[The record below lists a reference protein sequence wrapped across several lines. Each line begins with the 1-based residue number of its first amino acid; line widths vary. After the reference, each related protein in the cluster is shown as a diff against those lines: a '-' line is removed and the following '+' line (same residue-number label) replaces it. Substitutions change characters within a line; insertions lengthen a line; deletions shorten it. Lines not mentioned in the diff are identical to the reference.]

1 MLRSRT
7 RLPPRKFA
15 DSTDSGP
22 NRWKIA
28 EPNAPSPRGYL
39 QLVNRWMREVRRQ
52 LRRAFTGFFD
62 AADPERDDMREA
74 GRIIGRL
81 QQVLII
87 APTPHEIEVASKGAT
102 YTAVRGAR
110 RKVVDAGVPVD
121 RLRLRLGITDD
132 DRVLGVDIAPTLTE
146 QQALTAWAR
155 EGTDLIRSTGQDLV
169 KGLDAKILDAAR
181 RGRLTEELRDI
192 VVEQLGVSARHAQFI
207 ARDQISKLN
216 GKITEATQQ
225 AAGVT
230 SYRWRCANDGR
241 VRPMHDALR
250 DSIQLWSDPPVVSED
265 GRREHP
271 GGDFQCR
278 CWAQPVIDEGD

>member
-15 DSTDSGP
+15 DSVDSGP

-62 AADPERDDMREA
+62 AEPERDDMREA

-81 QQVLII
+81 QQVLIV

-132 DRVLGVDIAPTLTE
+132 DPKYYDAQHGVARFMAFRAGAEENTPFLERWYKYCLDRRCNTFDLAPGDVQHKDFRQHRCE
-146 QQALTAWAR
+146 QAIMTNLAHERGIKLYR
-155 EGTDLIRSTGQDLV
+155 E
-169 KGLDAKILDAAR
+169 AC
-181 RGRLTEELRDI
+181 
-192 VVEQLGVSARHAQFI
+192 QLGNTFDLDRDLYPQLFFQDGSHSFSPRPCVGSAFR
-207 ARDQISKLN
+207 N
-216 GKITEATQQ
+216 
-225 AAGVT
+225 V
-230 SYRWRCANDGR
+230 
-241 VRPMHDALR
+241 
-250 DSIQLWSDPPVVSED
+250 
-265 GRREHP
+265 
-271 GGDFQCR
+271 
-278 CWAQPVIDEGD
+278 